1 MNLDL
6 PKTLLELSNTTNENY
21 PVDNWSGAVVFLI
34 VEDSIL
40 FIKRSEEM
48 PSHKGQIA
56 FFGGHRQDGE
66 LEPKETAFREF
77 EEESGIS
84 SNQLKFLGLAHGVRT
99 SRNRIIIS
107 VVCRFNGSKQEFL
120 KRATS
125 NGEWTELIL
134 TKIGDLEN
142 KLFWKKA
149 LINKSY
155 YTYFFP
161 LNHYNSLSTAA
172 SERFAFVLW
181 GATAKMILLFFKN
194 YDLSGN

>member
-6 PKTLLELSNTTNENY
+6 PKTLLELSNITNENY

-40 FIKRSEEM
+40 FIKRSENM
-48 PSHKGQIA
+48 PTHKGQIA
-56 FFGGHRQDGE
+56 FFGGHRQDDE

-84 SNQLKFLGLAHGVRT
+84 SEFLEFLGLAHGVRT
-99 SRNRIIIS
+99 SSKRVIIS
-107 VVCRFNGSKQEFL
+107 VVCKFNGTKEAFL
-120 KRATS
+120 KAAKS

-134 TKIGDLEN
+134 TKINDLEN

-161 LNHYNSLSTAA
+161 LNHYNSLSTAT
-172 SERFAFVLW
+172 SDKFSFVLW

-194 YDLSGN
+194 YNVSGN